1 MLPFHAMDI
10 LKHAIPPPPALP
22 AGFEALPGDLT
33 AKLLSLL
40 ARTSEAL
47 VGYYQ
52 DTESVSVDRKADR
65 SPVTTADHSAH
76 AILAQGLAALTP
88 DIPFLSEESSSEEI
102 RDRHNWRICWMV
114 DPLDGTREF
123 LERTGEFT
131 VNVALI
137 VDQRPILGFIA
148 QPLEKQCYLGIP
160 GSGLWRCAGDDF
172 DRLSALAPSV
182 IQGESIRMLAS
193 QRHSPKRVAA
203 LTERLAG
210 SGLPVKRVNA
220 GSALK
225 FFALVDGR
233 ADIYPRSS
241 PCYEWDVAAGDALV
255 RAAGGEVLSELGL
268 PMAYNSRDTLL
279 VDFFVAAVPSGL
291 HLLPLLEGAQ
301 DLFNKSRDVHASNVL
316 EDTGNG

>member
-1 MLPFHAMDI
+1 MLPFHAMEI
-10 LKHAIPPPPALP
+10 LEHAIPTPPELPPGFEPLP
-22 AGFEALPGDLT
+22 ADLT

-52 DTESVSVDRKADR
+52 NTESVAVDRKADR

-76 AILAQGLAALTP
+76 AMLAQGLAELTP
-88 DIPFLSEESSSEEI
+88 NIPFLSEESSTEEI

-137 VDQRPILGFIA
+137 VDQRPLLGFIA
-148 QPLEKQCYLGIP
+148 QPLEKQGYLGIP
-160 GSGLWRCAGDDF
+160 GSGLWRCGGTDF
-172 DRLSALAPSV
+172 DLVSSLTPSV
-182 IQGESIRMLAS
+182 SQGESIRMLAS

-203 LTERLAG
+203 LTQLLIG
-210 SGLPVKRVNA
+210 SGLPVERVNA

-279 VDFFVAAVPSGL
+279 VDYFVAAVPSGL